1 MSQRVPYCHI
11 DETPAATV
19 RSTKA
24 ADIPMLDYEVA
35 ELTWENGQLGL
46 HSLGPTRVPAP
57 SKYLT
62 AAGGTLE
69 SIVDQATR
77 FPNPKPTDELVPWFH
92 PRSSRA
98 GLDALVPEQ
107 QIQAPTHVGSC
118 SNSRPMAGVKRA
130 RVALEWSTGGSQNLT
145 FETYGFT
152 STSLDDNSSSGGKPC
167 TKNTTIY
174 DHDSVCHNRRQMEEE
189 EDKQSGEK
197 SSVSTKRS
205 RAAVIHNQ
213 SERKRRDKINQRM
226 KTLQKLV
233 PNSSKTDKASML
245 DEVIEYLKQ
254 LQAQVSMMCRMSMPS
269 MMLPMAMQQQQQQLQ
284 LSLMSSSMGLGLGM
298 GMPNLGL
305 LDLNSINR
313 AVATAPNIHANMMP
327 NPFVP
332 MTSPSWDATSS
343 TDTRFQSPLIHDPMP
358 AFLSCSSQQT
368 TMEAYSRMAA
378 LYQQMQQQIPP
389 PSNPK

>member
-19 RSTKA
+19 GSTKA
-24 ADIPMLDYEVA
+24 AYIPMLDYEVA
-35 ELTWENGQLGL
+35 ELTWENGQLGWN
-46 HSLGPTRVPAP
+46 SLGPTQVPAS
-57 SKYLT
+57 SKNLRS
-62 AAGGTLE
+62 AGGTLE

-92 PRSSRA
+92 HRSSRA

-107 QIQAPTHVGSC
+107 QSQPATHVGSC
-118 SNSRPMAGVKRA
+118 SNGHPMAGGKRA
-130 RVALEWSTGGSQNLT
+130 RVASEWSTGGSQNLT

-167 TKNTTIY
+167 TKTTTVY
-174 DHDSVCHNRRQMEEE
+174 EHDP
-189 EDKQSGEK
+189 
-197 SSVSTKRS
+197 
-205 RAAVIHNQ
+205 
-213 SERKRRDKINQRM
+213 KRRDKINQRM

-254 LQAQVSMMCRMSMPS
+254 LQAQVSMMCRMNLPS
-269 MMLPMAMQQQQQQLQ
+269 MMLPMAMQQQQQLQ
-284 LSLMSSSMGLGLGM
+284 LSLMSGSMGLGLGM
-298 GMPNLGL
+298 GMTGLGL
-305 LDLNSINR
+305 LGLNSMNR
-313 AVATAPNIHANMMP
+313 AAATAPNIHTNMMP

-332 MTSPSWDATSS
+332 MTSLSWDASSS
-343 TDTRFQSPLIHDPMP
+343 TDTLFQSPLTHDPMP

>member
-19 RSTKA
+19 GSTKA
-24 ADIPMLDYEVA
+24 AYIPMLDYEVA
-35 ELTWENGQLGL
+35 ELTWENGQLGWN
-46 HSLGPTRVPAP
+46 SLGPTQVPAS
-57 SKYLT
+57 SKNLRS
-62 AAGGTLE
+62 AGGTLE

-92 PRSSRA
+92 HRSSRA

-107 QIQAPTHVGSC
+107 QSQPATHVGSC
-118 SNSRPMAGVKRA
+118 SNGHPMAGGKRA
-130 RVALEWSTGGSQNLT
+130 RVASEWSTGGSQNLT

-167 TKNTTIY
+167 TKTTTVY
-174 DHDSVCHNRRQMEEE
+174 EHDPVCHSRRQ
-189 EDKQSGEK
+189 
-197 SSVSTKRS
+197 
-205 RAAVIHNQ
+205 
-213 SERKRRDKINQRM
+213 KRRDKINQRM

-254 LQAQVSMMCRMSMPS
+254 LQAQVSMMCRMNLPS
-269 MMLPMAMQQQQQQLQ
+269 MMLPMAMQQQQQLQ
-284 LSLMSSSMGLGLGM
+284 LSLMSGSMGLGLGM
-298 GMPNLGL
+298 GMTGLGL
-305 LDLNSINR
+305 LGLNSMNR
-313 AVATAPNIHANMMP
+313 AAATAPNIHTNMMP

-332 MTSPSWDATSS
+332 MTSLSWDASSS
-343 TDTRFQSPLIHDPMP
+343 TDTLFQSPLTHDPMP

>member
-19 RSTKA
+19 GSTKA
-24 ADIPMLDYEVA
+24 AYIPMLDYEVA
-35 ELTWENGQLGL
+35 ELTWENGQLGWN
-46 HSLGPTRVPAP
+46 SLGPTQVPAS
-57 SKYLT
+57 SKNLRS
-62 AAGGTLE
+62 AGGTLE

-92 PRSSRA
+92 HRSSRA

-107 QIQAPTHVGSC
+107 QSQPATHVGSC
-118 SNSRPMAGVKRA
+118 SNGHPMAGGKRA
-130 RVALEWSTGGSQNLT
+130 RVASEWSTGGSQNLT

-167 TKNTTIY
+167 TKTTT
-174 DHDSVCHNRRQMEEE
+174 MEEE
-189 EDKQSGEK
+189 EKKQTGGK
-197 SSVSTKRS
+197 SSVPTKRS
-205 RAAVIHNQ
+205 RAAAIHNQ

-254 LQAQVSMMCRMSMPS
+254 LQAQVSMMCRMNLPS
-269 MMLPMAMQQQQQQLQ
+269 MMLPMAMQQQQQLQ
-284 LSLMSSSMGLGLGM
+284 LSLMSGSMGLGLGM
-298 GMPNLGL
+298 GMTGLGL
-305 LDLNSINR
+305 LGLNSMNR
-313 AVATAPNIHANMMP
+313 AAATAPNIHTNMMP

-332 MTSPSWDATSS
+332 MTSLSWDASSS
-343 TDTRFQSPLIHDPMP
+343 TDTLFQSPLTHDPMP